1 MGSSVPNGVIKTT
14 AAPLVDLL
22 DLGGGEEPPPPNT
35 NSMMTGDNFL
45 QDLLDVGMSP
55 SSSQPG

>member
-14 AAPLVDLL
+14 SAPLVDLL